1 MNYYV
6 SNLEVSPYI
15 QHFGVLGM
23 HWGVRRYQNADGSLT
38 AAGKKRYDSGD
49 GSNSKKSYN
58 AALASKSVE
67 LKKKSDAAYK
77 KAAEKEATAYK
88 NWKKK
93 HPNEDDD
100 NFGDWL
106 TTKSGSKVD
115 YGRAESN
122 TAYKLCR
129 DAAALGENYV
139 KNEVKSY
146 AVAGTVLGAFVG
158 TVGGI
163 KSEVIG
169 AAVGGVTMAALG
181 YQNAST
187 IRAKTAAKYGYKR
200 N

>member
-1 MNYYV
+1 MDPT
-6 SNLEVSPYI
+6 L
-15 QHFGVLGM
+15 
-23 HWGVRRYQNADGSLT
+23 
-38 AAGKKRYDSGD
+38 
-49 GSNSKKSYN
+49 KSYN

-115 YGRAESN
+115 YGRAEFN
-122 TAYKLCR
+122 TAYKLYR
-129 DAAALGENYV
+129 D
-139 KNEVKSY
+139 
-146 AVAGTVLGAFVG
+146 
-158 TVGGI
+158 
-163 KSEVIG
+163 
-169 AAVGGVTMAALG
+169 AALG
-181 YQNAST
+181 YQNASI
-187 IRAKTAAKYGYKR
+187 IRAETAAKYGYKR